1 MTRNSI
7 KLAMT
12 FSMAIGPSMPPT
24 PIHAIYLDKTNIA
37 SRASKLG
44 NTPTGE
50 FSE

>member
-1 MTRNSI
+1 MTRNNT
-7 KLAMT
+7 KLAKI
-12 FSMAIGPSMPPT
+12 FILGIGPSNLPT
-24 PIHAIYLDKTNIA
+24 PIHIIYLDKTNIA